1 MERKCKSLRM
11 NRWMIVILLVVVL
24 FDFFKFPI
32 KGAEPEITT
41 KDRIPFSYNVVD
53 DKGYNAW
60 GEYMEYIYA
69 DGKIAFCVQPGVL
82 VQSGSSYT
90 TQEYSAAQKMQME
103 RIAYVGWHLSDQ
115 SDEDYL
121 TTQLMIW
128 ELLGTT
134 INSTSYSSY
143 ETKKK
148 TINKKVEEIFGSI
161 PSFAEKEYTIDV
173 GKSITLNDEN
183 GVFSNYHLVSKSKGV
198 TVAKN
203 GNKVTISVSED
214 APKHAVV
221 TYQLVR
227 EECAGTSILYN
238 AESSQDVVA
247 FKVEDSKEI
256 QIDLQVNTYGAM
268 QIKKVD
274 EDGKTIADTSFKIS
288 LHADMHDAI
297 GTFTTGRDG
306 TITIEDLLPGTY
318 YVQEVSVPSHLVLD
332 PTIHQVV
339 VQADQTTAYT
349 AQNNWKKGKVLLRKT
364 DKDSGKQVA
373 GAIYA
378 IYDANND
385 QEVARLTSVADGYA
399 SSGYLRFGKYYVKEV
414 IAPDGYVLSDTKYP
428 VTISENE
435 QMIEVNGVDERVRGT
450 IRIEKQDS
458 QTGKKAQGEATL
470 ADAIYGLYAKE
481 NIVDPADHT
490 IVYHAGELVSKLTIN
505 SEHKAS
511 ISDLYLGSYYLKEMQ
526 ASEGYT
532 LNEKEYPIELSYQG
546 QTEAIVHIDQVVE
559 ERVQSQAFQIIKL
572 SNNGNGQ
579 SDLLAGVEFTIK
591 AQADIDR
598 CGSWEAAP
606 IAKNAMGET
615 AAVLVTNEE
624 GYAISEEL
632 PYGTYVVRETK
643 VPNDHYAIPDFI
655 VEIKEDSRTPQPWRV
670 FNDEKFRAVIAI
682 EKLDADTGKRV
693 QIAGTTFKIRDLS
706 NNQYVGYW
714 ESFPFP
720 HYVDCWTTTQEGIVV
735 SGDLL
740 DAGEYQIEEIKAPNG
755 YVLKTKPVKFKVSSN
770 AAYETLPDGI
780 TPVITVKMSDQA
792 VKGRIKIEKRGEVL
806 VDFKDG
812 QFVYEERGIEGMIA
826 EVVASED
833 ILDPSNDGTAI
844 YSAGT
849 VVDTITTDQ
858 DGKGLSKELPLGK
871 YEVHEVKA
879 PAGYVLREEIR
890 YVELTYDDQEAAVV
904 FSDLQ
909 TFMNDRQKVNLS
921 IQKLDAETKTPI
933 QGAEFSLNANRK
945 VYNYDGEVILEPNAL
960 IATAVSDENG
970 MVSFAVDLP
979 IDLTPEDI
987 IDLLDE
993 DEDSVRLS
1001 EGFENAGDPNALWYV
1016 QETKAAKGYVNE
1028 VTVHHL
1034 FDTEFTDQ
1042 KQDIQ
1047 WIAFE
1052 LYNDQT
1058 TVEISKTD
1066 LSGETELEGAHLQVL
1081 DTSGQL
1087 IDEWISDGS
1096 AHRIK
1101 GLTVNETY
1109 QLIETIAPE
1118 GYSIAN
1124 PIEFT
1129 VKDTAEVQT
1138 VQMKDDLTHIA
1149 IAKVNEEGE
1158 PLADCVLVLLDAQG
1172 TIIEQWTTST
1182 QEHPIDGLTG
1192 GASYTLREIRSAKGY
1207 GLAKDIVFQVP
1218 EKQGEICNITMK
1230 NYPLTDLSIIKKDA
1244 RTKQRI
1250 LTSDYAFS
1258 LYSEEDCKELL
1269 QTVYAQNGELLFED
1283 LPLGTYYIKE
1293 TIAPKGYVCSK
1304 EIRKVIIDEQT
1315 CRKDAP
1321 YEIFFVNEPIVEKVK
1336 TAAIS
1341 SWCIWS
1347 TLSICMGSLFVWIGV
1362 KKRKK

>member
-1 MERKCKSLRM
+1 MKRKYKSLRT

-24 FDFFKFPI
+24 LDFFQFPI

-60 GEYMEYIYA
+60 GEYMEHIYA
-69 DGKIAFCVQPGVL
+69 DGAIAFCVQPGVL

-90 TQEYSAAQKMQME
+90 AQEYSNAQKTQME

-115 SDEDYL
+115 NDEDYL

-148 TINKKVEEIFGSI
+148 TINKKVEELFGSI
-161 PSFAEKEYTIDV
+161 PSFAGKEYTIDV
-173 GKSITLNDEN
+173 GKSITLNDTN

-238 AESSQDVVA
+238 AASSQDVVA
-247 FKVEDSKEI
+247 FKVEDSKEF
-256 QIDLQVNTYGAM
+256 QIDLKVNTYGAM
-268 QIKKVD
+268 QITKVD
-274 EDGKTIADTSFKIS
+274 EDGKTIADAAFKIS
-288 LHADMHDAI
+288 SNADMHDAI
-297 GTFTTGRDG
+297 GIFTTGSDG
-306 TITIEDLLPGTY
+306 TIMVEDLLPGTY
-318 YVQEVSVPSHLVLD
+318 YVQEVSVPDHLVLD
-332 PTIHQVV
+332 STIRQIQ
-339 VQADQTTAYT
+339 VQADQVTTYT
-349 AQNNWKKGKVLLRKT
+349 AQNDWKKGKILLRKT

-373 GAIYA
+373 KAVYA
-378 IYDANND
+378 IYDASND

-399 SSGYLRFGKYYVKEV
+399 SSDYLRFGKYYVKEV
-414 IAPDGYVLSDTKYP
+414 IAPDGYVRNDTKYP

-435 QMIEVNGVDERVRGT
+435 QLVEVNGVDERVRGT

-458 QTGKKAQGEATL
+458 QTGNNAQGEATL
-470 ADAIYGLYAKE
+470 EHAIYGLYARE
-481 NIVDPADHT
+481 DIVDPSDHA
-490 IVYHAGELVSKLTIN
+490 ILYHAGELVSELTTN

-511 ISDLYLGSYYLKEMQ
+511 VSDLYLGSYYLKEIQ

-532 LNEKEYPIELSYQG
+532 LNDKEYPIELSYQG
-546 QTEAIVHIDQVVE
+546 QTKAVVLVDQVVE

-572 SNNGNGQ
+572 SDNGSGQ

-598 CGSWEAAP
+598 YGSWEAAP
-606 IAKNAMGET
+606 IAKNALGET

-655 VEIKEDSRTPQPWRV
+655 VDIKEDSRTPQPWRV

-682 EKLDADTGKRV
+682 EKIDVDTGKRV
-693 QIAGTTFKIRDLS
+693 QIAGASFKIRDLS
-706 NNQYVGYW
+706 NNQYVDY
-714 ESFPFP
+714 
-720 HYVDCWTTTQEGIVV
+720 WTTTQEGRVV
-735 SGDLL
+735 SGNLF
-740 DAGEYQIEEIKAPNG
+740 DAGEYQIEEIKAPEG
-755 YVLKTKPVKFKVSSN
+755 YVLKTEPVKFKVSSN
-770 AAYETLPDGI
+770 AAYETLPDET

-792 VKGRIKIEKRGEVL
+792 VKGKIKIEKRGEVL

-812 QFVYEERGIEGMIA
+812 QFVYEERGIEGMTAEIIA
-826 EVVASED
+826 CED
-833 ILDPSNDGTAI
+833 ILDPSNDGSVI

-858 DGKGLSKELPLGK
+858 EGTGVSKELPLGK
-871 YEVHEVKA
+871 YEVHEVSA
-879 PAGYVLREEIR
+879 PAGYVLSDEIK
-890 YVELTYDDQEAAVV
+890 YVELTYGDQETAVV
-904 FSDLQ
+904 FSELQ
-909 TFMNDRQKVNLS
+909 TFMNDRQKVSIS
-921 IQKLDAETKTPI
+921 IQKLDAETKIPV

-960 IATAVSDENG
+960 IATAISDENG
-970 MVSFAVDLP
+970 MVSFTVDLP

-987 IDLLDE
+987 DGLLDE
-993 DEDSVRLS
+993 NEKSVNLS
-1001 EGFENAGDPNALWYV
+1001 EGYENAGDPNALWYV

-1028 VTVHHL
+1028 VTIHHL

-1066 LSGETELEGAHLQVL
+1066 LSGETGLEGAHLQVL

-1087 IDEWISDGS
+1087 IDEWVSDGS

-1118 GYSIAN
+1118 GYSITDS
-1124 PIEFT
+1124 IEFT
-1129 VKDTAEVQT
+1129 IKDTAEVQV
-1138 VQMKDDLTHIA
+1138 VQMKDDLTHVT
-1149 IAKVNEEGE
+1149 IAKVNEKGE
-1158 PLADCVLVLLDAQG
+1158 PLADCVLVLLDDQG
-1172 TIIEQWTTST
+1172 TIVEQWTTGL

-1192 GASYTLREIRSAKGY
+1192 GASYTLREIQSAEGY
-1207 GLAKDIVFQVP
+1207 DLAQDIVFQVP
-1218 EKQGEICNITMK
+1218 EKQGEICKVTMN
-1230 NYPLTDLSIIKKDA
+1230 NYPLTDLSVIKKDA

-1258 LYSEEDCKELL
+1258 LYAEEDCKELL
-1269 QTVYAQNGELLFED
+1269 QTVYAQDGEILFED

-1304 EIRKVIIDEQT
+1304 EVRKVIIDEQT
-1315 CRKDAP
+1315 CRKDDP
-1321 YEIFFVNEPIVEKVK
+1321 YEIFFVNEPVVEKVK

-1341 SWCIWS
+1341 SWFIWPA
-1347 TLSICMGSLFVWIGV
+1347 LGVCMGSLFVWIGI
-1362 KKRKK
+1362 KKKK